1 MEKAVIPHS
10 ILIVNQF
17 GLHASTGERA
27 YKIDGLILKNKD
39 VAQRQAGIVVTSIDE
54 FIMSKINPFQECE
67 SGVVTF
73 QNLRH
78 ER

>member
-27 YKIDGLILKNKD
+27 YKVDGLVLDNNDIT
-39 VAQRQAGIVVTSIDE
+39 QRR
-54 FIMSKINPFQECE
+54 
-67 SGVVTF
+67 SGVVISTIDDF
-73 QNLRH
+73 IMTKIQPFQLCEQGIITYQNLHH

>member
-1 MEKAVIPHS
+1 MEKVVIPHS

-27 YKIDGLILKNKD
+27 YKVDGLVLDNNDIT
-39 VAQRQAGIVVTSIDE
+39 QRR
-54 FIMSKINPFQECE
+54 
-67 SGVVTF
+67 SGVVISTIDDF
-73 QNLRH
+73 IMTKIQPFQLCEQGIVTYQNLRH

>member
-27 YKIDGLILKNKD
+27 YKVDGLVLDNKD
-39 VAQRQAGIVVTSIDE
+39 IAQRS
-54 FIMSKINPFQECE
+54 
-67 SGVVTF
+67 SGVVISTIDDF
-73 QNLRH
+73 IMTKIQPFQLCEQGIITYQNLHH

>member
-1 MEKAVIPHS
+1 MEKAVILHS

-27 YKIDGLILKNKD
+27 YKVDGLVLDNKD
-39 VAQRQAGIVVTSIDE
+39 IAQRS
-54 FIMSKINPFQECE
+54 
-67 SGVVTF
+67 SGVVISTIDDF
-73 QNLRH
+73 IMTKIQPFQLCEQGIVTYQNLRH

>member
-27 YKIDGLILKNKD
+27 YKVDGLVLDNKD
-39 VAQRQAGIVVTSIDE
+39 IAQRR
-54 FIMSKINPFQECE
+54 
-67 SGVVTF
+67 SGVVISTIDDF
-73 QNLRH
+73 IMTKIQPFQLCEQGIVTYQNLRH

>member
-27 YKIDGLILKNKD
+27 YKVDGLVLDNKD
-39 VAQRQAGIVVTSIDE
+39 IAQRRSGVVISTIDD
-54 FIMSKINPFQECE
+54 FIMSKINPFQLCE
-67 SGVVTF
+67 QGIVTY

>member
-27 YKIDGLILKNKD
+27 YKVDGLVLDNNDIT
-39 VAQRQAGIVVTSIDE
+39 QRR
-54 FIMSKINPFQECE
+54 
-67 SGVVTF
+67 SGVVISTIDDF
-73 QNLRH
+73 IMTKIQPFQLCEQGIVTYQNLRH

>member
-17 GLHASTGERA
+17 GLHASTGGRA
-27 YKIDGLILKNKD
+27 YKIDGLVLESKD
-39 VAQRQAGIVVTSIDE
+39 VRLRRLGVVITSIDE
-54 FIMSKINPFQECE
+54 FIMTKINPFQECE
-67 SGVVTF
+67 KGVITY

>member
-27 YKIDGLILKNKD
+27 YKIDGLVLENKD
-39 VAQRQAGIVVTSIDE
+39 IALRRSGVVISSIDE
-54 FIMSKINPFQECE
+54 FIMTKINPFQGCE
-67 SGVVTF
+67 KGVVTY

>member
-27 YKIDGLILKNKD
+27 YKIDGLVLENKD
-39 VAQRQAGIVVTSIDE
+39 FALRRSGVVITSIDE
-54 FIMSKINPFQECE
+54 FIMTKINPFQKCE
-67 SGVVTF
+67 KGVITY

>member
-27 YKIDGLILKNKD
+27 YKLDGLVLDNNDIT
-39 VAQRQAGIVVTSIDE
+39 QRR
-54 FIMSKINPFQECE
+54 
-67 SGVVTF
+67 SGVVISTIDDF
-73 QNLRH
+73 IMTKIQPFQLCEQGIVTYQNLRH